1 MNKELIKLNV
11 IDRDG
16 KKTLIEAIEG
26 ISVREAIMDKL
37 ALGKR
42 GRNLIHCN
50 FFCNDTYLTRSL
62 KRALE

>member
-37 ALGKR
+37 AIIVSK
-42 GRNLIHCN
+42 N
-50 FFCNDTYLTRSL
+50 
-62 KRALE
+62 